1 MKHVNRFMAK
11 PYLKKN
17 QIQLTNSIKHDNSR
31 TKFNFPLSIIT
42 NSIFLPINKFNF
54 FLSIITN
61 FHKNTNNQKK
71 KVIHGKTLPE
81 GFVCVCVCERE
92 REGGL
97 T

>member
-1 MKHVNRFMAK
+1 MIIAE
-11 PYLKKN
+11 P
-17 QIQLTNSIKHDNSR
+17 NSIN
-31 TKFNFPLSIIT
+31 KFNFPLSIIT
-42 NSIFLPINKFNF
+42 NSIFLPINKFNFF

-81 GFVCVCVCERE
+81 GCVCVCVRERE
-92 REGGL
+92 RGRTDLRVRERGSRERGRAE